1 MENLLTAV
9 LGFVL
14 LAGILPFV
22 KVVSAEIG
30 SYDSSWFNER
40 NMVSEKLAGL
50 KEVVAGFVHENS
62 FVQIRGPT
70 SMAGKEAIGKLN
82 FRFRNRK
89 TCPTIRSG

>member
-1 MENLLTAV
+1 MDNLLTAV

-22 KVVSAEIG
+22 KVITVKIG
-30 SYDSSWFNER
+30 SFYSSWFNEAK
-40 NMVSEKLAGL
+40 MVSEELTGL

-70 SMAGKEAIGKLN
+70 SMAGKAAIGNLIK
-82 FRFRNRK
+82 FRNQK
-89 TCPTIRSG
+89 TFPNIRSG